1 LSTPTFAREA
11 EPAPGRGL
19 TAPGRALS
27 SLRHREFRFLLGS
40 STALQVGSWIQTI
53 GMGWLVLHDLD
64 GSATDL
70 ALVGLVRGASQ
81 LLIAP
86 VGGYAAGRWA
96 RRKQLIGYAAG
107 AATIA
112 ATLATLTATGLIT
125 LGLVYALAAA
135 AGILDALA
143 GPIRMMVIHD
153 TVGPEDLT
161 NAVALNGIAGNAM
174 RVIGPATGGI
184 LIGLVGTQG
193 AFQAQAAALAL
204 AALLSVPLRP
214 KPPGEGPPAPLW
226 RSIAEGMRY
235 TVRDHAV
242 ATVVFLAL
250 VPSLLVYP
258 YVTFLPV
265 FARDVLGSNERGY
278 GLLAAGV
285 GVGSL
290 LGGALVAM
298 TAHRARLAPVMA
310 WACFVYCLCVLS
322 FTFSRH
328 LWLSFAILA
337 VAGVFHSVYAA
348 LNSSLMQLKAA
359 PEFRGHVLSLQI
371 MTWGVSPFAALAM
384 GRMVDTWG
392 APTVVGAWV
401 ATAAAGTLATIAAT
415 RGLRDI

>member
-70 ALVGLVRGASQ
+70 ALAGLGRGASQ

-86 VGGYAAGRWA
+86 AGGDAAGRSD
-96 RRKQLIGYAAG
+96 RRPQLSGSAAG

-204 AALLSVPLRP
+204 AALLPVPLRP

-401 ATAAAGTLATIAAT
+401 ATAAAVTLATIAAT